1 MKISLKTIR
10 GISEDIKADKEW
22 VNDSQSY
29 HEYKGIC
36 YGLDTIIRHLEEID
50 TYNKSKIK

>member
-1 MKISLKTIR
+1 MKISLKRIR
-10 GISEDIKADKEW
+10 RISEDIKADKEW

-50 TYNKSKIK
+50 KYNKSKIK